1 MDVFCAIKVLHVVH
15 TYVHNCGPT
24 NIFLGSASAIAR
36 IGAMITPY
44 IAQVLVDY
52 SLFSAIAVYA
62 VMGKYNNTHDWNI
75 LDV

>member
-1 MDVFCAIKVLHVVH
+1 MLSLKYLHSNV
-15 TYVHNCGPT
+15 
-24 NIFLGSASAIAR
+24 LGSASAIAR

-62 VMGKYNNTHDWNI
+62 VMGKQIY
-75 LDV
+75 L